1 MTVTIVCDVL
11 GEPNNGTTIAT
22 LNLINYLKE
31 HGHTVCVVCGDKD
44 KRGIDGYYVL
54 PELNLER
61 FLNKVVERNGV
72 SLAKVDKLI
81 LTEAIE
87 KADVVQIQFPFG
99 IGQAAVKIAVR
110 MHKPV
115 TASFHCQAENF
126 TAHLFMIN
134 NALANKIT
142 YEVFYHRLYKY
153 CDCVHYPTA
162 FIRDLFEKATRKTNG
177 FVISNGVGPLYVNR
191 HLAHDSGKFT
201 IVSTGRFSTE
211 KAQRIL
217 IRAAAVSKH
226 KENLRLCF
234 AGEGPLKSAYVHLAK
249 RLHVDAS
256 FNFYPR
262 ENLVTLLNQADLYVH
277 PAFIEIEAIA
287 CIEAIC
293 CGCVPVIAD
302 ARRSATKAFALD
314 DNNLFKENNVKSLA
328 EKIDFWYEHPA
339 LKAEYAVRYESLA
352 GKFTQKECMAKMERM
367 LETAVSMHV
376 PEGKK
381 RNGR

>member
-31 HGHTVCVVCGDKD
+31 RGHTVYVVCGDED
-44 KRGIDGYYVL
+44 KYGLDGYYIL
-54 PELNLER
+54 PKLNLGW
-61 FLNKVVERNGV
+61 FLNKVVARNGV
-72 SLAKVDKLI
+72 SLAKVDKRI
-81 LTEAIE
+81 LTEAIG
-87 KADVVQIQFPFG
+87 KADVVQIQFPFS
-99 IGQAAVKIAVR
+99 IGQTAAKIAVK
-110 MHKPV
+110 MHKPI

-126 TAHLFMIN
+126 TAHIFMVN

-142 YEVFYHRLYKY
+142 YEVFYHTLYKY

-162 FIRDLFEKATRKTNG
+162 FIRSLFEKTTHKTNG

-191 HLAHDSGKFT
+191 HLVHNNKKFT

-211 KAQRIL
+211 KAQHVL
-217 IRAAAVSKH
+217 IRAAAASKY
-226 KENLRLCF
+226 KDNLRLCF
-234 AGEGPLKSAYVHLAK
+234 AGEGPLKSVYVRLAK
-249 RLHVDAS
+249 KLHVDAS
-256 FNFYPR
+256 FNFYSR
-262 ENLVTLLNQADLYVH
+262 EDLVTLLNRADLYVH

-293 CGCVPVIAD
+293 CGLVPVIAD

-314 DNNLFKENNVKSLA
+314 ENNLFKENNVKSLA
-328 EKIDFWYEHPA
+328 SKIDFWYEHPA

-352 GKFTQKECMAKMERM
+352 GRFSQKKCMEGMENM
-367 LETAVSMHV
+367 LQTAVGMHMQDQ
-376 PEGKK
+376 K
-381 RNGR
+381 R